1 MDGLVDKFSVFDFFN
16 LIIGGF
22 LFLVGLGV
30 GFYFNLEKSFINEL
44 ADVFMEYTLIV
55 AIVMLALSFV
65 LRLLMSEIECLIF
78 YKWLKWETKLMSECL
93 KDFRVV
99 ENIKKYEIYRKKAL
113 QYFKQE
119 ECQKK
124 SDEFT
129 EDECVAFYAH
139 CVYYIQIRS
148 QNQKTERLRE
158 VTGLAGILVMVF
170 GMLIISE
177 IITNFIVGTVSTI
190 SVTLL
195 LIYAICL
202 ALLLHRYKRAMKNRI
217 KMVLAVYDVCVE
229 KEACEGNTVY

>member
-30 GFYFNLEKSFINEL
+30 GFYFNLEKSFINKL

-55 AIVMLALSFV
+55 TILMLALSFV
-65 LRLLMSEIECLIF
+65 LGLLMSEIECLIF
-78 YKWLKWETKLMSECL
+78 YRWLKWETKLMSECL

-99 ENIKKYEIYRKKAL
+99 ENIEKYEIYRKKAL

-119 ECQKK
+119 EYQKK

-129 EDECVAFYAH
+129 EDECAAFYAH

-158 VTGLAGILVMVF
+158 VTGLAGILVTVF
-170 GMLIISE
+170 GALITSE
-177 IITNFIVGTVSTI
+177 IIINFIVGSVSTI
-190 SVTLL
+190 SVTLFL
-195 LIYAICL
+195 VYAICL

-229 KEACEGNTVY
+229 KEASEGNTVY

>member
-1 MDGLVDKFSVFDFFN
+1 MK
-16 LIIGGF
+16 
-22 LFLVGLGV
+22 
-30 GFYFNLEKSFINEL
+30 
-44 ADVFMEYTLIV
+44 
-55 AIVMLALSFV
+55 
-65 LRLLMSEIECLIF
+65 
-78 YKWLKWETKLMSECL
+78 
-93 KDFRVV
+93 
-99 ENIKKYEIYRKKAL
+99 
-113 QYFKQE
+113 
-119 ECQKK
+119 
-124 SDEFT
+124 FT

>member
-30 GFYFNLEKSFINEL
+30 GFYFNLEKSFINKL

-55 AIVMLALSFV
+55 TIVMLALSFI
-65 LRLLMSEIECLIF
+65 LGLLMSEIECLIF
-78 YKWLKWETKLMSECL
+78 YKWLRWETKLMSECL
-93 KDFRVV
+93 MDFRVV

-119 ECQKK
+119 EYQKK

-129 EDECVAFYAH
+129 EDECAAFYAH

-158 VTGLAGILVMVF
+158 VTGLAGILVTVF
-170 GMLIISE
+170 GALIISE
-177 IITNFIVGTVSTI
+177 IIINFIVGSVSTI
-190 SVTLL
+190 SVTLF

-229 KEACEGNTVY
+229 KEASEGNTVY